1 MNVYIITQSRSSTFI
16 NIHILKQIYIPLR
29 IKEITNTTCLH
40 RIQVTPFA
48 SSMCQPSQEVFSHQ
62 PPQGSGR
69 TGFLVDE
76 VITGQAFLQVLRD
89 SLVSIIPP
97 MPNTRS
103 STAGVV

>member
-1 MNVYIITQSRSSTFI
+1 MNVYIITQSWSSTII
-16 NIHILKQIYIPLR
+16 NIHILKLIYIPL

-40 RIQVTPFA
+40 RIQVTLFA

-62 PPQGSGR
+62 PPQGPGLM
-69 TGFLVDE
+69 GFLVDE
-76 VITGQAFLQVLRD
+76 VIMGQAFLQVLRD